1 MGGPQGQV
9 DFFISYTAADRSWA
23 EWIAWQL
30 ESERYTTVLQ
40 AWDFAPGENFVVR
53 MRDALEQADR
63 TIAVVSEAYLASR
76 YSTDEWTG
84 AFLDDESGQERLVP
98 VRVEACALP
107 RLLATRIYIDLAG
120 TSRPTAKQRLL
131 EGVKRGRRRPDR
143 EPPGPWGTTGGPL
156 RREQDEPRFPAQGPS
171 ITNLPR
177 RNLNFTG
184 RTELLEG
191 LHRTLQSSAGS
202 AMTQTEATEAIS
214 GLGGIGKTQLAL
226 EYAHRYASDYDLIW
240 WIGAEQPTTVIAALA
255 ELAGRLG
262 IAERPDRAEMVEA
275 LWEELRGRDRWLL
288 VFDNA
293 EQPAELQ
300 PLCLRVAGVMC
311 W

>member
-63 TIAVVSEAYLASR
+63 TIAVVSEAYLVSR

-84 AFLDDESGQERLVP
+84 AFLDDESGQERLVSVP
-98 VRVEACALP
+98 VEACALP

-143 EPPGPWGTTGGPL
+143 EPPGPWGTTGAAAQGAG
-156 RREQDEPRFPAQGPS
+156 RAAVSCTGAKHHQPAQAQPQLHWPNRTAGGPAS
-171 ITNLPR
+171 HPAVECWFRDDPDRGDRGHLWPW
-177 RNLNFTG
+177 G
-184 RTELLEG
+184 
-191 LHRTLQSSAGS
+191 GS
-202 AMTQTEATEAIS
+202 ARPSWPWSMPTAMPAT
-214 GLGGIGKTQLAL
+214 
-226 EYAHRYASDYDLIW
+226 
-240 WIGAEQPTTVIAALA
+240 TT
-255 ELAGRLG
+255 
-262 IAERPDRAEMVEA
+262 
-275 LWEELRGRDRWLL
+275 
-288 VFDNA
+288 
-293 EQPAELQ
+293 
-300 PLCLRVAGVMC
+300 
-311 W
+311 